1 MEGQY
6 VTVVGGGL
14 AGLSAAHTVLEAGGR
29 VLLLDKMAFL
39 GGNST
44 KATSGINGALTKTQ
58 MKLGIP
64 DSAEVFE
71 SDTMKSACG
80 LNHSTAP
87 SYTPPLAHVLTH
99 DSGPAVDWLIERFG
113 LDLSLVS
120 QVPLPPFCTLTHLL
134 PPNTHIVASFI
145 ILTYVYTCLL
155 LAFYFCVRI
164 A

>member
-1 MEGQY
+1 MSDQW
-6 VTVVGGGL
+6 VIVVGGGL

-29 VLLLDKMAFL
+29 VKLLDKMAFL

-64 DSAEVFE
+64 DSAEIFE
-71 SDTMKSACG
+71 ADTLKSAAG
-80 LNHSTAP
+80 LGRTDAP
-87 SYTPPLAHVLTH
+87 EYTPPLAHTLTH

-120 QVPLPPFCTLTHLL
+120 Q
-134 PPNTHIVASFI
+134 
-145 ILTYVYTCLL
+145 
-155 LAFYFCVRI
+155 
-164 A
+164 